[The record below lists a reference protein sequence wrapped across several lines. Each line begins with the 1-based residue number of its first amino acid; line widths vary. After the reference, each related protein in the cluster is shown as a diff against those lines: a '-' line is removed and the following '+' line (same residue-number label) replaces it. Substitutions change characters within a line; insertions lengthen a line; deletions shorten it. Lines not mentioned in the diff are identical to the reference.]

1 MRPPCAG
8 PIGTALCFAS
18 ALSVAAC
25 SDAPVQPSSNHGV
38 TPVASLVAGRPYRVI
53 DLSPM
58 QWAVAINAS
67 GQVAGTCETG
77 SCLWH
82 DGTVTYLGDMVVTVS
97 FHFTDV
103 LNDAGQ
109 VIGTCPTNQ
118 ANVYHACLWDR
129 GTLTDIDAASEVG
142 NSYPNAINPAGQVVG
157 MGSDGHAFLWSDGVM
172 TDLGTLGGTESEAR
186 AINPGGQVV
195 GWSTT
200 TAGARHAVLW
210 RNGVPTDLDP
220 LGQYEETDAYQIN
233 PAGTIVGT
241 ARLGGEDH
249 VFLWKHGTLT
259 DLGEGSYGDLD
270 RPVEINPRGQVVGF
284 LDFARGGWIWERG
297 VRTLLEGLEPGA
309 ITPAG
314 RVVGIDWAAEP
325 FARAFVWERGVQI
338 ELPVLGTGAGES
350 WALAINPA
358 GQVIGHD
365 WTSDAAVMWVREE

>member
-1 MRPPCAG
+1 MRPSSTG
-8 PIGTALCFAS
+8 PIGMGLLFAS
-18 ALSVAAC
+18 AFSVAAC
-25 SDAPVQPSSNHGV
+25 GDAPVQSSPNRV
-38 TPVASLVAGRPYRVI
+38 LTPTASLVAGRSYRVI

-58 QWAVAINAS
+58 QWAAAINAS

-109 VIGTCPTNQ
+109 VIGTCPTSQ
-118 ANVYHACLWDR
+118 TNVYHACLWER
-129 GTLTDIDAASEVG
+129 GALIDMDAASVAG

-157 MGSDGHAFLWSDGVM
+157 LGSNGHAFLWSHGVM
-172 TDLGTLGGTESEAR
+172 TDLGTLGGLESEAR

-210 RNGVPTDLDP
+210 QNGTPTDLD
-220 LGQYEETDAYQIN
+220 LLDQYEETDAYQIN
-233 PAGTIVGT
+233 PAGTIAGT
-241 ARLGGEDH
+241 ARLNGEDH
-249 VFLWKHGTLT
+249 VFLWDHGTLT
-259 DLGEGSYGDLD
+259 DLGEGRYGDLD

-284 LDFARGGWIWERG
+284 LDYTRGGWIWERG

-314 RVVGIDWAAEP
+314 RVVGIDYAANR
-325 FARAFVWERGVQI
+325 FAQAFVWERGVKI
-338 ELPVLGTGAGES
+338 DLPVLGNAAGES

-365 WTSDAAVMWVREE
+365 WTTDAAVMWVRQP

>member
-1 MRPPCAG
+1 MG
-8 PIGTALCFAS
+8 QLFAS

-25 SDAPVQPSSNHGV
+25 GDTPVQPSPNHVV
-38 TPVASLVAGRPYRVI
+38 TPVASLVAGRPYRAV

-67 GQVAGTCETG
+67 GQVAGVCETG

-109 VIGTCPTNQ
+109 VIGTCPTSQ
-118 ANVYHACLWDR
+118 ASVYHACLWDR
-129 GTLTDIDAASEVG
+129 GTLIDIDAASQVG
-142 NSYPNAINPAGQVVG
+142 NSYPNA
-157 MGSDGHAFLWSDGVM
+157 
-172 TDLGTLGGTESEAR
+172 
-186 AINPGGQVV
+186 
-195 GWSTT
+195 
-200 TAGARHAVLW
+200 
-210 RNGVPTDLDP
+210 
-220 LGQYEETDAYQIN
+220 IN

-241 ARLGGEDH
+241 ARLGGADH
-249 VFLWKHGTLT
+249 VFLWDHGTLT

-314 RVVGIDWAAEP
+314 RVVGIDWAAQP
-325 FARAFVWERGVQI
+325 FARAFVSERGVQI
-338 ELPVLGTGAGES
+338 GLPVLGNGGGES

-365 WTSDAAVMWVREE
+365 WTSDAAVMWVRQP